1 MGFAKKRP
9 FLIALLIML
18 SAAIAGGKPFD
29 ISISDAVSEAV
40 FSVLGYPV
48 SAIDGFSRSGAKTA
62 GKGKTG
68 TAKLSAEAV
77 AFAELKRENRRLKR
91 LLKLAEKTPGKWI
104 AATVAGT
111 SPSPFSYKILILDK
125 GEKDGIKEGMSVA
138 AEIGGTGKTGG
149 AVVGRILK
157 SLRRNSQTLVI
168 TDPASSVD
176 AFTQRTRARG
186 VVKGRGNGCVMEYI
200 DAQADIQTGDIVLSS
215 GRDGVYPRSMIV
227 GTVGRI
233 HSGSGIKKAEVIP
246 AADPYSLEEVIVI
259 PGAPE
264 EL

>member
-9 FLIALLIML
+9 FLIVLLIML
-18 SAAIAGGKPFD
+18 SAAIAGGKPFG

-40 FSVLGYPV
+40 FSVLRHPV

-62 GKGKTG
+62 GKGETE
-68 TAKLSAEAV
+68 TAKLSAETV

-138 AEIGGTGKTGG
+138 AEIGETGKTGG

-157 SLRRNSQTLVI
+157 SHRRNSQTLVI

-176 AFTQRTRARG
+176 AFIQRTRARG
-186 VVKGRGNGCVMEYI
+186 IVKGRGNGCVMEYI
-200 DAQADIQTGDIVLSS
+200 DAQADIKTGDIVLSS

-227 GTVGRI
+227 GTVGKI
-233 HSGSGIKKAEVIP
+233 HSGSGMKEAEVIP